1 MSGEIAKLFVTLGL
15 DDKQFQT
22 NMKRVQR
29 NATIMAKQMTV
40 LGVAITAALGL
51 SVHRFAATGDE
62 IQTMAIKTGFSAR
75 ALSELKYIAERSGT
89 SFETLQT
96 AIKNVAKLLDDSS
109 RGSIQATETLRRLGL
124 ELKDFEGLSP
134 EEAFWLLAEA
144 IRNVEDPMKRLALAQ
159 DVFGQSGI
167 DLMAIINLEKDELQK
182 LKDRAHELGV
192 VLDEEAAAKAAA
204 LSDAFFDLKAAITGI
219 QMIIGSL
226 LADKLMPLVNM
237 LTNVI
242 SAVSRWAQANPEL
255 AGTLVTIVGALG
267 ATMAILGPLLMMLPA
282 IAAGFSWLVGV
293 VGSASAALAI
303 LFVPALVVIAV
314 TAWISAIQSLGK
326 YWGDIWWGMKR
337 VAENVLNTI
346 SALLN
351 KIPGVNLGTVNL
363 TGTQP
368 EVELTDRA
376 KKALGMPGFAAGG
389 IVPGPLGSPV
399 PVMAHGGEA
408 FLGVGNSLG
417 TTIINVNVPNEY
429 ILIENRLED
438 IVRKVLYASQS
449 RNAGLSFT

>member
-22 NMKRVQR
+22 NMKKVQR

-40 LGVAITAALGL
+40 MGVAITAALGL

-75 ALSELKYIAERSGT
+75 ALSELKYITERSGT
-89 SFETLQT
+89 SFDTLQT

-192 VLDEEAAAKAAA
+192 VLDEEAAAKAA
-204 LSDAFFDLKAAITGI
+204 ITGI

-255 AGTLVTIVGALG
+255 AGTLVTIVGALV